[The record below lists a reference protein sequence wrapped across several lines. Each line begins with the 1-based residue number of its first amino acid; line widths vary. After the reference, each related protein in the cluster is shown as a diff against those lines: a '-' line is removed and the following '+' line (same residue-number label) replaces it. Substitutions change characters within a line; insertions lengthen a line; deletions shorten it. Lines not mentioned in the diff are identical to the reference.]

1 MLAKII
7 YVKIMDR
14 KLLTCGQ
21 LERNLSQRIHK
32 LYREEL
38 GNSPHKIT
46 TKLFDNHLAIVIEN
60 ALTALQKTLIDNDNI
75 IKTAQYQDLNSAID
89 SVIKLK
95 LKTIIEEV
103 LEIEVSE
110 VMFNSAA
117 KTQLAGAIVILSQP
131 PLVRQAR
138 TRKAIAIKSQ
148 HKKDIDRNNGSQ
160 AESNSASITKFKQED
175 RDKLVET
182 NFELIDS

>member
-1 MLAKII
+1 
-7 YVKIMDR
+7 MDR

-46 TKLFDNHLAIVIEN
+46 TKLFANHLAIVIEN

-103 LEIEVSE
+103 LEIEVSD
-110 VMFNSAA
+110 VMFNSAV

-138 TRKAIAIKSQ
+138 DRKAIAIKSQ
-148 HKKDIDRNNGSQ
+148 HKNEDIDRNNGSQ